1 MLFRGIRKKY
11 TTDLILGTKF
21 KKIIDMK
28 KKFVQDME
36 VPVSLMQFLLQTQGR
51 SGEFLCLNF
60 YILRCFLGE

>member
-11 TTDLILGTKF
+11 TADLILGTKF

-51 SGEFLCLNF
+51 SGEFLCFNF
-60 YILRCFLGE
+60 YILRCF